1 MRNASLA
8 IKILTRN
15 SSLVHQYFLVF
26 HTPSEMVI
34 KGLRVRYAEFIASLI
49 ALQITVD
56 MN

>member
-8 IKILTRN
+8 IKILTRT
-15 SSLVHQYFLVF
+15 SSLVHHYFLVF